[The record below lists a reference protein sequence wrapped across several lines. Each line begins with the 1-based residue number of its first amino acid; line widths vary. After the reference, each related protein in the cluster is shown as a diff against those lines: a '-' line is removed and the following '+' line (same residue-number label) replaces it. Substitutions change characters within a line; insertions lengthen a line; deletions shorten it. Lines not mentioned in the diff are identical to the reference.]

1 MPLRLLEV
9 YVPSSENLS
18 WINEQVEKLDVH
30 AVWTESE
37 VDNQHTVKILVSS
50 EESGELMDI
59 IQKRFSSNDNFR
71 MILLPV
77 EATVPRVESDKKKTE
92 NKEEKPKKIKSLGIS
107 REELYSDI
115 TSGIQTS
122 KVFIFMTIL
131 SSIVASIGVLKDNVA
146 VIIGAMVIAPLLAPN
161 VALALSVTLG
171 DIELSKKSIRSNLLG
186 VTIGLIISV
195 SIGYFLYIDP
205 TIHELKSRT
214 EVGLGDIVLA
224 LASGSAGALSFTVG
238 LPSALIGVMV
248 AVALLPPLVAFG
260 MLLGAG
266 YFSLAYGALI
276 LLLVNVI
283 AVNLSGVITFAL
295 QGVRPINWW
304 EADKAR
310 KSTYFAI
317 ITSTVLLIILIALI
331 LFR

>member
-9 YVPSSENLS
+9 YLPSSESLS
-18 WINEQVEKLDVH
+18 WVNEKIVDLDVH

-37 VDNQHTVKILVSS
+37 LGDQHTVKILVSS

-59 IQKRFSSNDNFR
+59 IQKRFSSTDNFR

-77 EATVPRVESDKKKTE
+77 EATVPRVERDKKKAE
-92 NKEEKPKKIKSLGIS
+92 KKEEKPKKFKSLSIS

-171 DIELSKKSIRSNLLG
+171 DMELSRKSIRSNFLG
-186 VTIGLIISV
+186 VAIGLIISV

-205 TIHELKSRT
+205 TIYELKSRT

>member
-59 IQKRFSSNDNFR
+59 IQKRFSSDDNFR

-171 DIELSKKSIRSNLLG
+171 DMELSRKSIRSNFLG
-186 VTIGLIISV
+186 VAIGLIISV

-205 TIHELKSRT
+205 TIYELKSRT

>member
-1 MPLRLLEV
+1 M
-9 YVPSSENLS
+9 PSSENLS

-171 DIELSKKSIRSNLLG
+171 DMELSRKSIRSNFLG
-186 VTIGLIISV
+186 VAIGLIISV

-205 TIHELKSRT
+205 TIYELKSRT

>member
-92 NKEEKPKKIKSLGIS
+92 NKEEKPKKIKSLSIS

-171 DIELSKKSIRSNLLG
+171 DMELSRKSIRSNFLG
-186 VTIGLIISV
+186 VAIGLIISV

-205 TIHELKSRT
+205 TIYELKSRT

>member
-18 WINEQVEKLDVH
+18 WINEQVEELEVH

-59 IQKRFSSNDNFR
+59 IQKRFSSSDNFR

-77 EATVPRVESDKKKTE
+77 EATVPRVENNKKNGNEKE
-92 NKEEKPKKIKSLGIS
+92 NKPKKIKSLSIS

-131 SSIVASIGVLKDNVA
+131 SAIVASIGVLKDNVA

-171 DIELSKKSIRSNLLG
+171 DVELSKKSIRVNILG
-186 VTIGLIISV
+186 VVIGLLISI
-195 SIGYFLYIDP
+195 SIGFLLHIDP
-205 TIHELKSRT
+205 NIHELRSRT

-260 MLLGAG
+260 MLLGSG
-266 YFSLAYGALI
+266 NFVLAYGALI

-283 AVNLSGVITFAL
+283 AVNLSGVITFFL
-295 QGVRPINWW
+295 QGVRPITWW

-310 KSTYFAI
+310 KSTFIAVV
-317 ITSTVLLIILIALI
+317 TSTVLLVILIALI
-331 LFR
+331 LLR